1 MDDNEIKETLTDR
14 QLRVIPF
21 LLDAPS
27 IEEGCKKA
35 KVAKATLYGW
45 LKEKAFKEELRNQ
58 REEVVKGALETLKA
72 NVGKATETL
81 VKLLDSEKEA
91 IQARAAEDIIEFTQK
106 SLELE
111 NLERRIESL
120 EQRSNQRSER
130 SYR

>member
-1 MDDNEIKETLTDR
+1 MDGNGKKTLTDR

-21 LLDAPS
+21 LLEAPS

-81 VKLLDSEKEA
+81 VKHLDSDKEN
-91 IQARAAEDIIEFTQK
+91 ISIRAAENIIEFIQK